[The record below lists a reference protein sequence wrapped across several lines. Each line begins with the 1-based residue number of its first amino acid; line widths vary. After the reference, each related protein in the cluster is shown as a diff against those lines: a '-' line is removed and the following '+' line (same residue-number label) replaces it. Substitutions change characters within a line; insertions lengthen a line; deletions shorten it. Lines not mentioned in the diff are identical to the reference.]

1 MLLHSVVEKLLIFFS
16 DQFDLLAINWMIKR
30 CPTCLAFQNRQ
41 LSELI
46 INHTIPNQ
54 AWTKIA
60 ADPFRLYCHYY
71 LLIIDYYFHL
81 IFIKTLK
88 DLQSSTAIN
97 MCKKIFSQFG
107 TPKE

>member
-1 MLLHSVVEKLLIFFS
+1 
-16 DQFDLLAINWMIKR
+16 MIKR
-30 CPTCLAFQNRQ
+30 CPTCLTFQNRRPG
-41 LSELI
+41 ELI
-46 INHTIPNQ
+46 INNTIPNQ
-54 AWTKIA
+54 AWTKNA
-60 ADPFRLYCHYY
+60 ADPFRLYWHYY